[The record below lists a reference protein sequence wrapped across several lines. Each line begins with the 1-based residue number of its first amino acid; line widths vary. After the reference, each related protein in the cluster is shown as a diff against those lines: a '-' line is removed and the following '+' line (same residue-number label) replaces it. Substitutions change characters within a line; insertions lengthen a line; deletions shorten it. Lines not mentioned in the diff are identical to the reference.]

1 MTYRSLP
8 PLAQLLADLR
18 HRSGLSLR
26 QVERASGDVV
36 SNVYLSQLELG
47 RRSDP
52 NPRFL
57 VALAHVYN
65 VPVRRLFEAAGYVD
79 SPSATA
85 IDVAFEQV
93 LADPEFQFGTRFKES
108 ELDQPSKRT
117 IVDLYQRATGKR
129 LLLDAAD

>member
-1 MTYRSLP
+1 MLALPNYICYRASMTNQSLP

-18 HRSGLSLR
+18 HKSGLSLR
-26 QVERASGDVV
+26 QVEKASDVV

-65 VPVRRLFEAAGYVD
+65 VPVKRLFEPQVMSTPRLQA
-79 SPSATA
+79 PSMSH
-85 IDVAFEQV
+85 
-93 LADPEFQFGTRFKES
+93 LNRS
-108 ELDQPSKRT
+108 
-117 IVDLYQRATGKR
+117 
-129 LLLDAAD
+129 